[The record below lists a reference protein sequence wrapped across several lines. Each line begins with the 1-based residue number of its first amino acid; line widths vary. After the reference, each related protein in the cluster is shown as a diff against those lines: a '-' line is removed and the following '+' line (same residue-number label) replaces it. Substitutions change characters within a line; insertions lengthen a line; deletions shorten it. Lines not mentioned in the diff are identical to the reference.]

1 MHTLSLFD
9 AKTHLSRIVEEL
21 LQGREDSVVV
31 SRRGKPVVKIVPIKK
46 ADAAKRIGVARG
58 DFEVPDDINAL
69 NPAIAELFSGK
80 AAEE

>member
-21 LQGREDSVVV
+21 VQGREDSVVV

-46 ADAAKRIGVARG
+46 EDAAKRIGAARG
-58 DFEVPDDINAL
+58 KFDVPDDMDAL
-69 NPAIAELFSGK
+69 NPVIADLFSGTGM
-80 AAEE
+80 EE